1 MTLDFSRI
9 VHLVEDSD
17 ADALTFTRAL
27 SRVAP
32 TAQCLRWKRV
42 GEVLRNLE
50 GSCVHTPGIYFI
62 DLELPG
68 LDGHQL
74 LRHLREDAR
83 TRFDPVIMMSG
94 SHRDFT
100 TLRSFRLGAQG
111 HLLKPV
117 DSTALPALLGR
128 CLSYWLEASLLP

>member
-17 ADALTFTRAL
+17 SDALTFTRAL

-32 TAQCLRWKRV
+32 TAQLVRWKRV

-50 GSCVHTPGIYFI
+50 GACVRSPGIYFI

-74 LRHLREDAR
+74 LRHLRDNAQ

-94 SHRDFT
+94 SHRDYT
-100 TLRSFRLGAQG
+100 TQRSFRMGAQG

-117 DSTALPALLGR
+117 DASALPQMLHC
-128 CLSYWLEASLLP
+128 CLSYWLVTSLLP